1 MAMVSRVTRWL
12 PAAGLVLL
20 CACNTAPV
28 APPLA
33 AKEPADILAHLKYLA
48 SSKDIKHLVVI
59 APLTP
64 DIVFPSAW
72 WFHSQARNLGITLTP
87 EELTQLGVAQ
97 WKDKLDNLPRSGD
110 ELPGYGIEQ
119 ARATFNAGLYR
130 LVKGFSAD
138 EWNKMYVMEVRQN
151 PGNVKVMDV
160 TIGFDAQPKIVVSC
174 IKRTEDSWGVAN
186 MQYKVGIAK
195 KK

>member
-1 MAMVSRVTRWL
+1 MAMGTQFFKWGAV
-12 PAAGLVLL
+12 AGVVLMA
-20 CACNTAPV
+20 ACNNGPV
-28 APPLA
+28 GPPLA
-33 AKEPADILAHLKYLA
+33 AKEPADILQHLKYLA

-72 WFHSQARNLGITLTP
+72 WFHSQARNLGLELTP
-87 EELTQLGVAQ
+87 DEMTQLGITQ
-97 WKDKLDNLPRSGD
+97 WKDKLDNLPRSGE
-110 ELPGYGIEQ
+110 ELPGYGIDQ

-130 LVKGFSAD
+130 LVKGFTPD
-138 EWNKMYVMEVRQN
+138 EWNKMYVMEVKQN

-160 TIGFDAQPKIVVSC
+160 TIGFGGQPKIKVSC

-186 MQYKVGIAK
+186 MQYLVGVAK